1 MISYLLVRKEYFVS
15 RAKKVSLYIILTIF
29 STFINVEIYFNKEVN
44 QQKGNELIWI
54 LVDSLA
60 FIIILFFFIYI
71 FIKIKPLKIVLDKK
85 ISKSIICTLVLFLL
99 AILLNTLFLNI
110 PTPSNQQYI
119 NTRYQYVPILTI
131 LQTNLFA
138 PIIEELLNRGIYMNL
153 FFQKDRIFSIF
164 F

>member
-1 MISYLLVRKEYFVS
+1 MS

-71 FIKIKPLKIVLDKK
+71 FIKIKPLKIVLESVKYF
-85 ISKSIICTLVLFLL
+85 V
-99 AILLNTLFLNI
+99 
-110 PTPSNQQYI
+110 
-119 NTRYQYVPILTI
+119 
-131 LQTNLFA
+131 
-138 PIIEELLNRGIYMNL
+138 
-153 FFQKDRIFSIF
+153 
-164 F
+164 